1 MENQK
6 VTSNGIG
13 LGTVIF
19 LIFLV
24 LKLAGIGQ
32 VANWSWWWITSPLW
46 IPILLG
52 LAIVVVAV
60 LIAIIIGTK
69 NFLNK

>member
-6 VTSNGIG
+6 VTGNGIG

-60 LIAIIIGTK
+60 
-69 NFLNK
+69 

>member
-6 VTSNGIG
+6 VTGNGIG

-60 LIAIIIGTK
+60 LIALITGTK

>member
-6 VTSNGIG
+6 VTGNGIG

-60 LIAIIIGTK
+60 LIAIIAGTK

>member
-6 VTSNGIG
+6 VTGNGIG

-60 LIAIIIGTK
+60 LLAIITGTK